1 MVVACNFA
9 APVGG
14 LVMGF
19 RGVVDVIGV
28 LWEWMYPCSL
38 YWGLVMGFIGLVLV

>member
-1 MVVACNFA
+1 MLVACNFA

-19 RGVVDVIGV
+19 RGVVIGV
-28 LWEWMYPCSL
+28 LWEWMYLCSL
-38 YWGLVMGFIGLVLV
+38 YWGLVMGFRGLVLV